1 MERNKIIIG
10 SRASKLALIYADKA
24 REEISKYF
32 TGEIIIE
39 KIVLNPMVKEILEK
53 GLAMGIKIRMTLI
66 IIQNLDIEIQEE
78 IIRMLEN

>member
-39 KIVLNPMVKEILEK
+39 KINTTGDNKLDVRLSELGGK
-53 GLAMGIKIRMTLI
+53 GLFSK
-66 IIQNLDIEIQEE
+66 NIEF
-78 IIRMLEN
+78 